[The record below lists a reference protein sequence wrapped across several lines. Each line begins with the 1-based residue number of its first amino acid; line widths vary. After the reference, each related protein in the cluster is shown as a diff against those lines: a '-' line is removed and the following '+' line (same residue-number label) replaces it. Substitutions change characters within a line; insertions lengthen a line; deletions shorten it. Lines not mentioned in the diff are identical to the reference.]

1 MFNFKDSHM
10 DNDKKYNSIN
20 ETGPTTIHIPLANGA
35 TAMNAPSN
43 VPINITQEVQRTTI
57 WQQIHND
64 GLTAEQLIIPVNA
77 KVRQINGGN
86 NQSNLLSAVN
96 QDQLTTTSHSNNEDS
111 YVKMDV
117 PNETAK
123 TDNKLDTT
131 PDDVT
136 HV

>member
-1 MFNFKDSHM
+1 MFNFKDSHT
-10 DNDKKYNSIN
+10 DNHKKYNSIN

-35 TAMNAPSN
+35 TTMNTPSN
-43 VPINITQEVQRTTI
+43 VPMNITQEVQRTTI

-86 NQSNLLSAVN
+86 NQSNLLSAVKEDQSTTPTLSNN
-96 QDQLTTTSHSNNEDS
+96 QDINNQ
-111 YVKMDV
+111 V
-117 PNETAK
+117 PNEMAK
-123 TDNKLDTT
+123 IGHNLDAA
-131 PDDVT
+131 PQDVT

>member
-1 MFNFKDSHM
+1 M

-35 TAMNAPSN
+35 TAMNTSSN

-86 NQSNLLSAVN
+86 
-96 QDQLTTTSHSNNEDS
+96 
-111 YVKMDV
+111 K
-117 PNETAK
+117 
-123 TDNKLDTT
+123 
-131 PDDVT
+131 
-136 HV
+136 